1 QTLRSTLESIAS
13 TNYAYK
19 RKILFIIADGQVPA
33 TDDTRTTPEILS
45 GMIRRKLPS
54 ESIRSLPYI
63 SIGDGFRQ
71 FNSAQVIPGSYISL
85 NGASVPCILINKIGT
100 KRERDIKMPKAGNR
114 GKRDSQL
121 IVLHWLKN
129 VFMNDNLT
137 PLEFE
142 LCCWAS
148 RLAKLNPDQFEY
160 LLMVDAD
167 TQLDVEC
174 IPRLVAAMERDPG
187 IMGLCGETKI
197 ANKTESWVT
206 RIQVYEYYISH
217 HLSKAFES
225 LWGGVTC
232 LPGCCSMYRIFSR
245 KPQSGLLVPLVVAPE
260 VIDAYSSSETST
272 LHQKNLLLLGEDRYL
287 TTVLLR
293 AFPRRKLIYV
303 PRAYCRTTVPR
314 TLGVLISQRRR
325 WINSTIH
332 NLLEL
337 VITPLCGV
345 FCCSLQFLVL
355 MDLIGNLVLPSSVV
369 FFYYLIIAQ
378 ILGQPVT
385 MPLLLMVLTFVLQ
398 GFMILITTQ
407 RISYLYWMLI
417 YILAIPLWNFAMPI
431 YSFWRFDDFSWG
443 KTRMAGR
450 DDARADFITDDERQ
464 ALEPIPLKRWKD
476 WIRDNLDLSTSN
488 STPASR
494 LRKKIEK

>member
-1 QTLRSTLESIAS
+1 
-13 TNYAYK
+13 
-19 RKILFIIADGQVPA
+19 G
-33 TDDTRTTPEILS
+33 DTRTTPEIVRSMISRLS
-45 GMIRRKLPS
+45 PS
-54 ESIRSLPYI
+54 EPIRPLPYI
-63 SIGDGFRQ
+63 SIGEGPREY
-71 FNSAQVIPGSYISL
+71 NAAEVVPGSYISL
-85 NGASVPCILINKIGT
+85 NGVPVPCILINKVGT
-100 KRERDIKMPKAGNR
+100 KREREANVPKAGNR

-121 IVLHWLKN
+121 IVLQWLRN
-129 VFMNDNLT
+129 VLMNDHLT

-142 LCCWAS
+142 LCRSAT
-148 RLAKLNPDQFEY
+148 RLSQLNPDQFEY

-167 TQLDVEC
+167 THIDVEC

-245 KPQSGLLVPLVVAPE
+245 KTQSGSLVPLLVAPE
-260 VIDAYSSSETST
+260 VIDAYSSNETNT

-293 AFPRRKLIYV
+293 AFPKRKLIYV
-303 PRAYCRTTVPR
+303 PRAVCRTTVPSK
-314 TLGVLISQRRR
+314 LAVLVSQRRR

-337 VITPLCGV
+337 ILVQDLCGT
-345 FCCSLQFLVL
+345 FCCSMQFLVL
-355 MDLIGNLVLPSSVV
+355 MDLLGNVVLPSSVI
-369 FFYYLIIAQ
+369 FFYYLIFAYFF
-378 ILGQPVT
+378 GYPVA
-385 MPLLLMVLTFVLQ
+385 MPLLLMALTFALQ
-398 GFMILITTQ
+398 GLMILITTQ
-407 RISYLYWMLI
+407 RIAYIYWMFI
-417 YILAIPLWNFAMPI
+417 YILAMPLWNFVLPVYA
-431 YSFWRFDDFSWG
+431 FWRFDDFSWG
-443 KTRMAGR
+443 KTRMAGKE
-450 DDARADFITDDERQ
+450 DSVAEFITDDERQ

-476 WIRDNLDLSTSN
+476 W
-488 STPASR
+488 
-494 LRKKIEK
+494 